1 MAEKKTDKR
10 QLSRQSLISAAKSAE
25 QSQTK
30 AQALGVQTG
39 VGVFLQRK
47 KEYDKKRKE
56 LEDAANKNLNTD
68 IDETKLKEEV
78 KDEFKD
84 IKYEITMTDI
94 PSDRSYLKSLASDKI
109 NQMKEF
115 EQYKDDLSE
124 IFLDEMEYDGDNF
137 IYDQIKEF
145 IDGTAVRHNVDRLPD
160 EPDTD
165 EYGFEKKQQQLVAS
179 SVIKFSNG
187 SEIPLSQFKQE
198 VEKLKIDRDS
208 QKNLIA
214 LVDDITNL
222 ADNQQSASFDYVKY
236 QNKVS
241 QIINNKDTSLY
252 SLANHKLLNG
262 NSFKDHMIEALSKGS
277 YEDLGI
283 PYYKTSRIAREL
295 DPTPNTP
302 VTPEDAEKIAKT
314 LIENEDDMLKDYLTK
329 YYTDVL
335 QLQYEINIP
344 KAENITNQNTVT
356 AENTNVETT
365 QQGPLNVY
373 NRNTTL

>member
-165 EYGFEKKQQQLVAS
+165 EHGFEKDQQRLVAS
-179 SVIKFSNG
+179 SVIKFSDG

-208 QKNLIA
+208 QKSLTA
-214 LVDDITNL
+214 LVSDITTL
-222 ADNQQSASFDYVKY
+222 ADNQQSANFDYVKY

-335 QLQYEINIP
+335 QLQYEINTP
-344 KAENITNQNTVT
+344 KAENIINQNTVT

>member
-1 MAEKKTDKR
+1 MAEKKIDKR
-10 QLSRQSLISAAKSAE
+10 QASRQSLISAAASAE
-25 QSQTK
+25 ASQTK
-30 AQALGVQTG
+30 AQSLDIQTG
-39 VGVFLQRK
+39 VGTFIQRK

-68 IDETKLKEEV
+68 VDETKLKEEV
-78 KDEFKD
+78 QDEFKD

-94 PSDRSYLKSLASDKI
+94 PSNKSYLMSVASDKVNEI
-109 NQMKEF
+109 NQYL
-115 EQYKDDLSE
+115 QYKDDLSE

-165 EYGFEKKQQQLVAS
+165 EHGFEKDQQQLVAS
-179 SVIKFSNG
+179 SVIKFSDG
-187 SEIPLSQFKQE
+187 SEVPLSEFKQE

-208 QKNLIA
+208 QKSLTA
-214 LVDDITNL
+214 LVSDITTL
-222 ADNQQSASFDYVKY
+222 ADNQQGTSFDYVKY

-241 QIINNKDTSLY
+241 QIINNKDTSLH

-262 NSFKDHMIEALSKGS
+262 NSFKDHMIQALETANYG
-277 YEDLGI
+277 DLGLSLEEA
-283 PYYKTSRIAREL
+283 KEL
-295 DPTPNTP
+295 DPTPNTKI
-302 VTPEDAEKIAKT
+302 TPEDAEKITKT

>member
-165 EYGFEKKQQQLVAS
+165 EHGFEKDQQRLVAS
-179 SVIKFSNG
+179 SVIKFSDG
-187 SEIPLSQFKQE
+187 SEVSLSEFKQE

-283 PYYKTSRIAREL
+283 PYYKTSRRVREL
-295 DPTPNTP
+295 DPTPKTP
-302 VTPEDAEKIAKT
+302 VTLEDAEKIAKT

-335 QLQYEINIP
+335 QLQYEINTP
-344 KAENITNQNTVT
+344 KAENIINQNTVT

>member
-10 QLSRQSLISAAKSAE
+10 QASRQSLISAAAAAE
-25 QSQTK
+25 ASQTK
-30 AQALGVQTG
+30 AQALGMQTG
-39 VGVFLQRK
+39 VGTYIQLQRK
-47 KEYDKKRKE
+47 KELDKKRKE

-84 IKYEITMTDI
+84 IKYEIATTTI
-94 PSDRSYLKSLASDKI
+94 PNDRSYLQSVALDKVNEI
-109 NQMKEF
+109 KEYN
-115 EQYKDDLSE
+115 QYKDDLSE

-165 EYGFEKKQQQLVAS
+165 EHGFEKDQQQLVAN
-179 SVIKFSNG
+179 SVIKFSDG

-208 QKNLIA
+208 QKNLTA

-222 ADNQQSASFDYVKY
+222 ADNQQSASFDYAKY

-252 SLANHKLLNG
+252 SLANHKILNG
-262 NSFKDHMIEALSKGS
+262 NSFKDHMIQALETANYG
-277 YEDLGI
+277 DLGLSLEEA
-283 PYYKTSRIAREL
+283 KEL
-295 DPTPNTP
+295 DPTPNTKI
-302 VTPEDAEKIAKT
+302 TSEDAEKITKT

-335 QLQYEINIP
+335 QLQHEINTP

-356 AENTNVETT
+356 AENTNVETI

>member
-1 MAEKKTDKR
+1 MAEKTDKR
-10 QLSRQSLISAAKSAE
+10 QLSRESLISSAKSAE
-25 QSQTK
+25 EAQTK
-30 AQALGVQTG
+30 AQDLSVRTG
-39 VGVFLQRK
+39 VGTFIQRK

-68 IDETKLKEEV
+68 VDETKLKEEV

-84 IKYEITMTDI
+84 IKYELTMTDI
-94 PSDRSYLKSLASDKI
+94 PSDRGYLMSVASDKVNEI
-109 NQMKEF
+109 KEYN
-115 EQYKDDLSE
+115 QYKDDLSE
-124 IFLDEMEYDGDNF
+124 IFLDDMEYDGDNF

-145 IDGTAVRHNVDRLPD
+145 IDGTASRFVDDKLPD

-165 EYGFEKKQQQLVAS
+165 EYGFEKDQQQLVAS
-179 SVIKFSNG
+179 SVIKFSDG

-208 QKNLIA
+208 QKNLTA
-214 LVDDITNL
+214 LVDDVTTL
-222 ADNQQSASFDYVKY
+222 ADNQQSANFDYVKY

-262 NSFKDHMIEALSKGS
+262 NSFKDHMIQALETANYG
-277 YEDLGI
+277 DLGLSLEEA
-283 PYYKTSRIAREL
+283 KEL
-295 DPTPNTP
+295 DPTPNTKI
-302 VTPEDAEKIAKT
+302 TPEDAEKITKT

-335 QLQYEINIP
+335 QLQHEINTP
-344 KAENITNQNTVT
+344 KAENITNQNTET

>member
-1 MAEKKTDKR
+1 MAEKNTDKR
-10 QLSRQSLISAAKSAE
+10 QASRQSLISAAASAE
-25 QSQTK
+25 KSQTK
-30 AQALGVQTG
+30 AQALGMQTG
-39 VGVFLQRK
+39 VGTFIQRK

-68 IDETKLKEEV
+68 VDETKLKEEV

-84 IKYEITMTDI
+84 IKYELTMTDI
-94 PSDRSYLKSLASDKI
+94 PSDRSYLMSLASDKVNEI
-109 NQMKEF
+109 KEYN
-115 EQYKDDLSE
+115 QYKDDLSE

-145 IDGTAVRHNVDRLPD
+145 IDGTASRFVDDRLPD

-165 EYGFEKKQQQLVAS
+165 EYGFEKKQQQLVPS
-179 SVIKFSNG
+179 SVIKFSDG

-208 QKNLIA
+208 QKSLTA
-214 LVDDITNL
+214 LVSDVTTL
-222 ADNQQSASFDYVKY
+222 ADNQQSANFDYVKY

-252 SLANHKLLNG
+252 SLANHKILNG
-262 NSFKDHMIEALSKGS
+262 NSFKDHMIQALETANYG
-277 YEDLGI
+277 DLGLSLEEA
-283 PYYKTSRIAREL
+283 KEL
-295 DPTPNTP
+295 DPTPNTKI
-302 VTPEDAEKIAKT
+302 TSEDAEKITKT

-335 QLQYEINIP
+335 QLQHEINTP

>member
-10 QLSRQSLISAAKSAE
+10 QAARQSLISAAASAE
-25 QSQTK
+25 ASQTK
-30 AQALGVQTG
+30 AQALDMQTG
-39 VGVFLQRK
+39 VGTFIQRK

-68 IDETKLKEEV
+68 VDETKLKEEV

-84 IKYEITMTDI
+84 IKYKITMTDI
-94 PSDRSYLKSLASDKI
+94 PSDRSYLKSVASDKVNEI
-109 NQMKEF
+109 NQYL
-115 EQYKDDLSE
+115 QYKDDLSE

-165 EYGFEKKQQQLVAS
+165 EYGFEKDQQQLVAS
-179 SVIKFSNG
+179 SVIKFSDG

-208 QKNLIA
+208 QKSLTA
-214 LVDDITNL
+214 LVSDVTNL
-222 ADNQQSASFDYVKY
+222 ADNQQSANFDYVKY

-262 NSFKDHMIEALSKGS
+262 NSFKDHMIQALETANYG
-277 YEDLGI
+277 DLGLSLEEA
-283 PYYKTSRIAREL
+283 KEL
-295 DPTPNTP
+295 DPTPNTKI
-302 VTPEDAEKIAKT
+302 TSEDAEKITKT

-335 QLQYEINIP
+335 QLQHEINTP

>member
-84 IKYEITMTDI
+84 IKYELTMTDI

-165 EYGFEKKQQQLVAS
+165 EHGFEKDQQRLVAS
-179 SVIKFSNG
+179 SVIKFSDG
-187 SEIPLSQFKQE
+187 SEVSLSEFKQE

-335 QLQYEINIP
+335 QLQYEINTP

>member
-165 EYGFEKKQQQLVAS
+165 EHGFEKDQQRLVAS
-179 SVIKFSNG
+179 SVIKFSDG

-208 QKNLIA
+208 QKSLTA
-214 LVDDITNL
+214 LVSDITTL
-222 ADNQQSASFDYVKY
+222 ADNQQSANFDYVKY

-283 PYYKTSRIAREL
+283 PYYKTSRRVREL
-295 DPTPNTP
+295 DPTPKTP
-302 VTPEDAEKIAKT
+302 VTLEDAEKIAKT

-335 QLQYEINIP
+335 QLQYEINTP
-344 KAENITNQNTVT
+344 KAENIINQNTVT

>member
-165 EYGFEKKQQQLVAS
+165 EHGFEKDQQRLVAS

-208 QKNLIA
+208 QKSLTA
-214 LVDDITNL
+214 LVSDITTL
-222 ADNQQSASFDYVKY
+222 ADNQQSANFDYVKY

-335 QLQYEINIP
+335 QLQYEINTP
-344 KAENITNQNTVT
+344 KAENIINQNTVT